1 MQLPRI
7 GWHVA
12 TITIPLRLDHILN
25 VLCRSGL
32 CHRCYRGDPG
42 ERLDGLPRG
51 APALSQDLRRDT
63 PNTQSQRMYVV
74 SSEYLRQLL
83 TVPTFAKKIKLDL
96 DILSFLRLVNN

>member
-1 MQLPRI
+1 MLGHMQLPGT

-12 TITIPLRLDHILN
+12 TITIPLRLDRILN

-42 ERLDGLPRG
+42 ERLDGLSRG
-51 APALSQDLRRDT
+51 APALSLDLRRDVG

-83 TVPTFAKKIKLDL
+83 TEPTFAKKL
-96 DILSFLRLVNN
+96 N